1 MKIVID
7 DADST
12 PKEFQVHRLILAA
25 QSPFFEAMFFNPC
38 MIEST
43 AKVVQ
48 LKEIDADVFEI
59 LLKIVYCGY
68 LDDIAQQTPEK
79 LVRLYMLMERYQ
91 FKFEHSLLREI
102 ADKVFSAANFWS
114 FLDLAVSYN
123 TQSFIELC
131 FEYFNLLSNC
141 DKRGGNHSPLLKR
154 QDKATLFAHDDF
166 FKISHDT
173 LKVLLDRNHNCPEAL
188 LLR

>member
-1 MKIVID
+1 MKIVIE
-7 DADST
+7 DADSA

-43 AKVVQ
+43 AKEVQ

-59 LLKIVYCGY
+59 LLKIVYSGY
-68 LDDIAQQTPEK
+68 LDDITQQTPEK

-102 ADKVFSAANFWS
+102 ADKVFNAANFWT

-123 TQSFIELC
+123 AQSFIDLC
-131 FEYFNLLSNC
+131 FEYFNLQSNC
-141 DKRGGNHSPLLKR
+141 DNKRGLPLLKR

-173 LKVLLDRNHNCPEAL
+173 LKVLLDQNHNCPEGL